1 MTKSLYLFLFFVLI
15 LGASAA
21 IAQQDTLATTS
32 YDELREIILSELKD
46 QKDTLRAIEITKY
59 HKNRAINEN
68 NQEEISFGYGRYG
81 FLIGIK
87 GEVEES
93 IAALDTA
100 ITIAE
105 TNNINVLAL
114 RAHITKALVYN
125 SNFLITESIDSYYKA
140 LELAYQEEDYA
151 TAYGIIN
158 ALGWIKGSLEDY
170 DGAIEILSRG
180 LRSVSDED
188 IRIDNKIITRRELKI
203 AFNLNIAV
211 AHRNAR
217 RLDSTLLYIERAE
230 EIIFLPADS
239 CYISTAF
246 ELKANTLVDKNDFDG
261 ASIYLKKS
269 TEYCRPKSALDSLRW
284 SNTKGAIY
292 LGNKRYKE
300 AINVLNNGLKT
311 YTVTPAEE
319 KFMVDYYKTLAKAYK
334 NVGMVDSANYFLE
347 KHLNTTSKS
356 NDLRSGLTNSF
367 RKQEIKEFQKELN
380 ELSKQKSQK
389 ESLLLYGGIAGG
401 LIILLLIYGL
411 FRSNKKRKEN
421 EEKFNIL
428 EAKIS
433 AAKESENII
442 DTKDEVLEQQ
452 TTSDVNPETTQLILD
467 GLKKLEEQHYF
478 LHPACSAPNVA
489 KRIKTNTT
497 YLSKVINAQ
506 FGKNFSTY
514 INDLRINY
522 AIKRLKQDSKFRN
535 YTISSIAT
543 ELGYKSAD
551 SFTKYFKKDTGL
563 LPSFYIKK
571 LNEAA

>member
-32 YDELREIILSELKD
+32 YDELREVILTELKNK
-46 QKDTLRAIEITKY
+46 KDTLRAIEVTKY
-59 HKNRAINEN
+59 HKNRAIIEN

-105 TNNINVLAL
+105 ANELNELAL
-114 RAHITKALVYN
+114 RAHVTKAVVYD
-125 SNFLITESIDSYYKA
+125 SNFLITKSIDSYYKA

-151 TAYGIIN
+151 TAFGITN
-158 ALGWIKGSLEDY
+158 TLGWIKGNMEDY
-170 DGAIEILSRG
+170 DGAIEILRRG
-180 LRSVSDED
+180 LRSVSDEN
-188 IRIDNKIITRRELKI
+188 IRIDKKIITRRELKI
-203 AFNLNIAV
+203 SFNLNIAM
-211 AHRNAR
+211 AHRKAR
-217 RLDSTLLYIERAE
+217 RLDSTLLYINRAE
-230 EIIFLPADS
+230 EIIFLPVDS

-246 ELKANTLVDKNDFDG
+246 ELKANTLVDKNDFDE

-292 LGNKRYKE
+292 LGNKKYKE
-300 AINVLNNGLKT
+300 AINVLNKGLKT
-311 YTVTPAEE
+311 YRVTPAEE
-319 KFMVDYYKTLAKAYK
+319 KFMADYYKTLAKAYK

-356 NDLRSGLTNSF
+356 NDLRSGLSNSF
-367 RKQEIKEFQKELN
+367 RKQEIKEFQKELI

-389 ESLLLYGGIAGG
+389 ENLLLYGGIAGA
-401 LIILLLIYGL
+401 LIILVLVYGL

-421 EEKFNIL
+421 EDKFNIL
-428 EAKIS
+428 EAKVS

-442 DTKDEVLEQQ
+442 DTKDEVLEEQ
-452 TTSDVNPETTQLILD
+452 TTLDVNPETTQLILD

-522 AIKRLKQDSKFRN
+522 AIKRLKQDPKFRN

>member
-59 HKNRAINEN
+59 HKNRAIKEN

-105 TNNINVLAL
+105 ANKLNELAL
-114 RAHITKALVYN
+114 RAHVTKALVYN

-151 TAYGIIN
+151 TAYGITN
-158 ALGWIKGSLEDY
+158 ALGWIKGSMEDY
-170 DGAIEILSRG
+170 DGAIDILRRG

-188 IRIDNKIITRRELKI
+188 IIIDNKIITRRELKI

-217 RLDSTLLYIERAE
+217 RLDSTLLYIDRAE
-230 EIIFLPADS
+230 EIIFLPVDS

-246 ELKANTLVDKNDFDG
+246 ELKANTLVDKNNFDE
-261 ASIYLKKS
+261 ASVYLKKS

-292 LGNKRYKE
+292 LGNKKYKE

-311 YTVTPAEE
+311 YKVTPAEE

-334 NVGMVDSANYFLE
+334 NIGMVDSANYFLE

-442 DTKDEVLEQQ
+442 DTKDEVLEEQ

-522 AIKRLKQDSKFRN
+522 AIKRLKQDPKFRN

-571 LNEAA
+571 LNKAA

>member
-1 MTKSLYLFLFFVLI
+1 MTKSLHLLFSFVLT
-15 LGASAA
+15 LSASAS

-32 YDELREIILSELKD
+32 YDELREVILTELKD
-46 QKDTLRAIEITKY
+46 KKDTLRAIEVTKY
-59 HKNRAINEN
+59 HKNRAIIEN

-100 ITIAE
+100 INIAE
-105 TNNINVLAL
+105 ANELNEIAL
-114 RAHITKALVYN
+114 RAHVTKAVVYD
-125 SNFLITESIDSYYKA
+125 SNFLITKSIDSYYKA

-151 TAYGIIN
+151 TAFGITN
-158 ALGWIKGSLEDY
+158 TLGWIKGNMEDY
-170 DGAIEILSRG
+170 DGAIEILRRG
-180 LRSVSDED
+180 LRSVSDEN
-188 IRIDNKIITRRELKI
+188 IRIDKKIITRRELKI
-203 AFNLNIAV
+203 SFNLNIAM
-211 AHRNAR
+211 AHRKAR
-217 RLDSTLLYIERAE
+217 RLDSTLLYINRAE
-230 EIIFLPADS
+230 EIIFLPVDS

-246 ELKANTLVDKNDFDG
+246 ELKANTLVDKNDFDE

-292 LGNKRYKE
+292 LGNKKYKE
-300 AINVLNNGLKT
+300 AINVLNKGLKT
-311 YTVTPAEE
+311 YRVTPAEE
-319 KFMVDYYKTLAKAYK
+319 KFMADYYKTLAKAYK

-356 NDLRSGLTNSF
+356 NDLRSGLSNSF
-367 RKQEIKEFQKELN
+367 RKQEIKEFQKELI

-389 ESLLLYGGIAGG
+389 ENLLLYGGIAGA
-401 LIILLLIYGL
+401 LIILVLVYGL

-421 EEKFNIL
+421 EDKFNIL
-428 EAKIS
+428 EAKVS

-442 DTKDEVLEQQ
+442 DTKDEVLEEQ

-522 AIKRLKQDSKFRN
+522 AIKRLKQDPKFRN

-571 LNEAA
+571 LNKAA